1 MVSFHAKHLAGSKSP
16 FAFFES
22 PIFNS
27 RSITGMAGDLRKVTN
42 PKEILNGISYQLSA
56 IYEMVFEKAR
66 VEVMLECREEKREF
80 YRKYLGMVVK
90 QFSKTED
97 SRVQGITVENFPS

>member
-1 MVSFHAKHLAGSKSP
+1 LAASKSP

-42 PKEILNGISYQLSA
+42 PK
-56 IYEMVFEKAR
+56 
-66 VEVMLECREEKREF
+66 
-80 YRKYLGMVVK
+80 
-90 QFSKTED
+90 
-97 SRVQGITVENFPS
+97 